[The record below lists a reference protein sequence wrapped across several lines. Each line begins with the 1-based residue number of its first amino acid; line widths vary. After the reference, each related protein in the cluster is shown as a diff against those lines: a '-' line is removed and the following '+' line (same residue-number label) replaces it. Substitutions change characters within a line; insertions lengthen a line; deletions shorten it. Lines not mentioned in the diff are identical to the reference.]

1 MDGEQPRWL
10 EGRRILITGA
20 AGMLGGEL
28 VAEAVRQGALV
39 AATGRAP
46 TIDEASFP
54 EGVRVLPADLADP
67 AACGDLPRRAAE
79 ALGGLDV
86 LVNNAAV
93 LIRSLFMD
101 LRQEDLDLSWA
112 VNARAPALLI
122 IAAVPYLEQ
131 GVRPS
136 IINVVSTGGVSG
148 GIAPVSAY
156 AMTKAALIV
165 LSKAL
170 ARELGPRGIRVNC
183 LSPGTMDSQ
192 MQRALDD
199 ETRRKVRA
207 MNVIGRP
214 LEVREI
220 ARATLFLASEH
231 AAAVTGTMLDATA
244 TVP

>member
-1 MDGEQPRWL
+1 
-10 EGRRILITGA
+10 
-20 AGMLGGEL
+20 MLGHGL
-28 VAEAVRQGALV
+28 VEEAVRQGALV
-39 AATGRAP
+39 AATDRGP
-46 TIDEASFP
+46 MIDQMEFAG
-54 EGVRVLPADLADP
+54 GVQLLAADLADP
-67 AACGDLPRRAAE
+67 AACVDLPRRAAGS
-79 ALGGLDV
+79 LGGLDV

-93 LIRSLFMD
+93 LIRRPFMD
-101 LRQEDLDLSWA
+101 MKLEELDLSWA
-112 VNARAPALLI
+112 VNARAPALLVM
-122 IAAVPYLEQ
+122 AAVPYLEK
-131 GVRPS
+131 GVMPS
-136 IINVVSTGGVSG
+136 IVNVVSTAGFSG

-192 MQRALDD
+192 MQSALDE

-207 MNVIGRP
+207 MNVMGRP
-214 LEVREI
+214 LEIREI

-231 AAAVTGTMLDATA
+231 AAAVTGTTLDATA

>member
-20 AGMLGGEL
+20 AGMLGREL
-28 VAEAVRQGALV
+28 VEEAVRQGAHV

-46 TIDEASFP
+46 KIGQATFP
-54 EGVRVLPADLADP
+54 DGVCVLAADLADP
-67 AACGDLPRRAAE
+67 AACAELPGRAAE
-79 ALGGLDV
+79 RLGGLDV

-93 LIRSLFMD
+93 LVRRPLLD
-101 LRQEDLDLSWA
+101 LTPEDLDRSWA
-112 VNARAPALLI
+112 VNARAPALLV
-122 IAAVPYLEQ
+122 IAAVPYLEK
-131 GVRPS
+131 GVHPS
-136 IINVVSTGGVSG
+136 VINVVSTAGVSG
-148 GIAPVSAY
+148 GIAPVGAY
-156 AMTKAALIV
+156 GMTKAALIV

-192 MQRALDD
+192 MQAALDD
-199 ETRRKVRA
+199 DTRTKVRSMSA
-207 MNVIGRP
+207 IGRP
-214 LEVREI
+214 LELLEI

-231 AAAVTGTMLDATA
+231 ASAVTGTMLDATA

>member
-1 MDGEQPRWL
+1 
-10 EGRRILITGA
+10 
-20 AGMLGGEL
+20 MLGREL

-67 AACGDLPRRAAE
+67 AACGDLPRHAAE

-93 LIRSLFMD
+93 LVRSLFMD

-207 MNVIGRP
+207 MNVMGRP
-214 LEVREI
+214 LEVSEI

-231 AAAVTGTMLDATA
+231 AAAVTGTMFDATA

>member
-1 MDGEQPRWL
+1 VDGEQPRWL

-39 AATGRAP
+39 AASGRAP
-46 TIDEASFP
+46 AIDEASFP

-231 AAAVTGTMLDATA
+231 AAAVTGTMFDATA